1 MIKFNLKSNLYKITS
16 QNKKTGLI
24 IFVKSWVMKTNN
36 VKETKTQKRINWAL
50 PDQSVTLDEF
60 RTSIKEAE
68 KGPFI
73 TLDEFDQRFE
83 EWKRKKGL

>member
-1 MIKFNLKSNLYKITS
+1 MDKSKLLKS
-16 QNKKTGLI
+16 KKTGMI

-36 VKETKTQKRINWAL
+36 INETKTQKRINWAL
-50 PDQSVTLDEF
+50 PDQSISLDEF

>member
-1 MIKFNLKSNLYKITS
+1 VIWNCLKHPA
-16 QNKKTGLI
+16 GMI

-50 PDQSVTLDEF
+50 PDQSVSLDEF
-60 RTSIKEAE
+60 QASIKEAE

>member
-1 MIKFNLKSNLYKITS
+1 M
-16 QNKKTGLI
+16 I

-36 VKETKTQKRINWAL
+36 VKETKTKKRINWAL
-50 PDQSVTLDEF
+50 TDQSVSLDEF
-60 RTSIKEAE
+60 RSSIKEAE
-68 KGPFI
+68 KGPFM

>member
-1 MIKFNLKSNLYKITS
+1 MRCVFKPQFLCT
-16 QNKKTGLI
+16 
-24 IFVKSWVMKTNN
+24 FVKSWVMKTNN

-50 PDQSVTLDEF
+50 PDQSVSLDEF

>member
-1 MIKFNLKSNLYKITS
+1 MDKSKLLKS
-16 QNKKTGLI
+16 KKTGMI

-50 PDQSVTLDEF
+50 PDQSVSLDEF

-73 TLDEFDQRFE
+73 TLDEFDERFE
-83 EWKRKKGL
+83 EWKRKKSL